1 MTSKKIKITQVRS
14 SIRRTDKQKAT
25 LAGLGLH
32 KIGQSREHELN
43 AQIAGMIDKVNF
55 LVKVEDVK

>member
-1 MTSKKIKITQVRS
+1 MVSKKVKVTQVRS

-25 LAGLGLH
+25 LIGLGLR
-32 KIGQSREHELN
+32 KIGQSREHDLTP
-43 AQIAGMIDKVNF
+43 QIVGMIDKVSF